1 MITAF
6 IPFEEVLALKS
17 TDLITEFVE
26 IHFHS
31 FVETVDQQ
39 LILARSQIMLLSGSS
54 FPLAVD
60 F

>member
-6 IPFEEVLALKS
+6 IPFEEVLKS

-39 LILARSQIMLLSGSS
+39 LILA
-54 FPLAVD
+54 AHK
-60 F
+60 